1 MAQRRRGN
9 RQLGVRRDKNV
20 KLSLS
25 EDEHALLSKAALAK
39 DMTLSSYCADAAVAV
54 ARDEVDPTPDVRQT
68 MVALNDQITRLC
80 DAGAL
85 LGAGDPPPPP
95 PPPPP
100 PAPPGG
106 PPAPPRGPADPA
118 APHPPDGT
126 ADTPGA
132 LLRRISR
139 IVDELEDTAYEL
151 KRSVRR

>member
-85 LGAGDPPPPP
+85 LGAGDP
-95 PPPPP
+95 
-100 PAPPGG
+100 
-106 PPAPPRGPADPA
+106 A